1 MESPSHPRASPRP
14 FLSKCR
20 SMGEPYIVGGLFAVL
35 IAAQAAGFVLFGTG
49 RWGSGLAQSINVLGN
64 LIALACAWIAFR
76 RARGITAIFWFL
88 FGVILVVWLPPNAIQ
103 AFDTLLDINTLSD
116 STWRVLYCLYGA
128 PILMILFLPDTY
140 ERAHMKSEI
149 FLDLFQIAIVVALIY
164 SAFFLLPARRML
176 PDDALLSYFNVSDA
190 ESIVLLVAVMI
201 RLQFARAP
209 GARNLL
215 RRFALFLLVCTV
227 ATCAGNWIERF
238 HYVATAVWFNIV
250 WNLTQ
255 AVPALIAIA
264 WAPMANPVERP
275 QPAKFISYLGTNL
288 TFVAMMV
295 TLNVLMDRWKEA
307 SGTLLTD
314 IAIAASLIAFTV
326 RLALTQH
333 HQQEEIVQRKA
344 AQEQVTAS
352 HRRIAHLLE
361 GARHQTVEIT
371 QISELGSLL
380 QACASREDVFRLVP
394 ERMRRLFPDASGS
407 ISLLTTAKSR
417 VETVASWGV
426 MQTDQIFSPAE
437 CWGLRRGSVHA
448 HPRGNSA
455 ARCSHFVGDG
465 ASFCIPLIANGETIG
480 ILALQDNEFPAAD
493 ACPDSD
499 LDPIDKPARRLHLAA
514 TVAEHI
520 ALAIA
525 NLNLRESLRL
535 QAIRDPLTG
544 LYNRRY
550 MQEFL
555 DRELHTARRRHR
567 PVSVLMIDLDHFK
580 RYNDAYGHA
589 AGDRILASVAEM
601 LLRSIRSED
610 IACRYGGEEFTLILP
625 ECPLQQAMVRA
636 ENLRRRIAEK
646 CAQQVITPAL
656 ALTASIGV
664 AAFDETTDRV
674 DLLLKFADDAL
685 YQAKRN
691 GRNRVFQALPVSE
704 SSNQNFA
711 DSEPAPVA
719 SDPPLAS
726 NSAAVA
732 SNSK

>member
-1 MESPSHPRASPRP
+1 
-14 FLSKCR
+14 
-20 SMGEPYIVGGLFAVL
+20 MGGPYFVGALFAVL
-35 IAAQAAGFVLFGTG
+35 IAAQAAGFVLLGTG

-64 LIALACAWIAFR
+64 LIALACVWIAFR

-88 FGVILVVWLPPNAIQ
+88 FGVTLIVWLPPNALQ

-116 STWRVLYCLYGA
+116 STWRLLYCLYGA

-140 ERAHMKSEI
+140 ERAHIKSEI

-164 SAFFLLPARRML
+164 SAFFLLPASRML
-176 PDDALLSYFNVSDA
+176 PGDAFLHSLSVSDV
-190 ESIVLLVAVMI
+190 ESIVLLVAALI

-209 GARNLL
+209 SAVDLL
-215 RRFALFLLVCTV
+215 RRFGVLLLVCTV
-227 ATCAGNWIERF
+227 ATCVGNWIDRHHF
-238 HYVATAVWFNIV
+238 IAAAAWFNLV
-250 WNLTQ
+250 WSLNQ
-255 AVPALIAIA
+255 AAPALIAIT
-264 WAPMANPVERP
+264 WVPVANPVERH

-295 TLNVLMDRWKEA
+295 ILNVLMDRWKEA
-307 SGTLLTD
+307 FGALLTD
-314 IAIAASLIAFTV
+314 IAIATSLIAFTV

-352 HRRIAHLLE
+352 NRKIGHLLE
-361 GARHQTVEIT
+361 GARYQTVEIT

-407 ISLLTTAKSR
+407 ISLLTSAKSR

-437 CWGLRRGSVHA
+437 CWGLRRGSVHV
-448 HPRGNSA
+448 HPPGNSA

-465 ASFCIPLIANGETIG
+465 ASLCIPLIANGETIG
-480 ILALQDNEFPAAD
+480 ILAIQDNEFPAAH
-493 ACPDSD
+493 ARPDSD
-499 LDPIDKPARRLHLAA
+499 LDPIDKSARRLHLAA

-535 QAIRDPLTG
+535 QAVRDPLTG

-555 DRELHTARRRHR
+555 EHELHTARRKHR
-567 PVSVLMIDLDHFK
+567 PVSVMMLDLDHFK
-580 RYNDAYGHA
+580 RYNDTLGHT
-589 AGDRILASVAEM
+589 AGDRMLASVGEL
-601 LLRSIRSED
+601 LLRSVRAED

-625 ECPLQQAMVRA
+625 ECSLQQASVRA
-636 ENLRRRIAEK
+636 EAIRDRIAEK
-646 CAQQVITPAL
+646 SFHQGKTSAPG
-656 ALTASIGV
+656 LTVSIGV

-691 GRNRVFQALPVSE
+691 GRNRVVQARPSSDLPE
-704 SSNQNFA
+704 QNFT
-711 DSEPAPVA
+711 DSEPAA
-719 SDPPLAS
+719 AQSESLLPLNFS
-726 NSAAVA
+726 PAATH
-732 SNSK
+732 SK